1 MDTWTPRPF
10 LYAITHGN
18 RQIND
23 FMPQKSIHPLCS
35 YSCSLLAVESA
46 SVHSIIVCNKII
58 FTLHLHW
65 ATIVPSPLQD
75 LFEFSAQNLS
85 KWFSCIFFLHRLTA
99 VQEQQKSFLVMLT
112 THAIFGKLGIGGPSS
127 NPRRICLILQR
138 IFFVGICLFF
148 CSKIY
153 IFDS

>member
-58 FTLHLHW
+58 FTLHLHSQSI
-65 ATIVPSPLQD
+65 TRSFRVLCSKFLK
-75 LFEFSAQNLS
+75 NLS

>member
-75 LFEFSAQNLS
+75 LFEFSAQN
-85 KWFSCIFFLHRLTA
+85 F
-99 VQEQQKSFLVMLT
+99 
-112 THAIFGKLGIGGPSS
+112 
-127 NPRRICLILQR
+127 
-138 IFFVGICLFF
+138 
-148 CSKIY
+148 
-153 IFDS
+153 